1 MAATSN
7 YIAVDLG
14 ASGGRVLLGRWDG
27 ARLDLQELHRLANEP
42 VTVAGHLY
50 WDVLRLWADIKT
62 GLARYPA
69 QAEGP
74 PRGIGLDTWGV
85 DFGLFDR
92 AGHLL
97 GNPYH
102 YRDSRTDGMME
113 QVFAV
118 VPREEIFAL
127 TGIQF
132 MPINTLYQLFSMVTR
147 ADPQLDI
154 AAVLLTMPNL
164 FYYWLSG
171 RQVAEYTH
179 ATTTQCLDARGRHW
193 VTGLL
198 DRLAIP
204 THLLPPVVAP
214 GTVLSHLL
222 PGVAVEVGLPDTV
235 PVIAIAS
242 HDTAS
247 AVAAIPGL
255 DAGSAYISSGTWS
268 LMGVESPE
276 PVLSPQALERN
287 FTNEGGVAGTIR
299 LLKNIAGLW
308 LLQECRRRWQR
319 DGYDY
324 TWEHLLVL
332 AAEAAPFRSLVD
344 ADATTF
350 LSPDDMPAALRAY
363 CRRTGQPEP
372 DSVGAFVRCCLES
385 LALKYRQVL
394 GDLEELAGHPLD
406 TIRIVGGGSRNQM
419 LCQFTADACNRPVVA
434 GPVEATALGSILV
447 QAMARG
453 ELGGI
458 QEGQQAIA
466 ASVALERFEPR
477 DRAVWDEASARF
489 TELLTLAG

>member
-1 MAATSN
+1 
-7 YIAVDLG
+7 
-14 ASGGRVLLGRWDG
+14 
-27 ARLDLQELHRLANEP
+27 
-42 VTVAGHLY
+42 
-50 WDVLRLWADIKT
+50 
-62 GLARYPA
+62 
-69 QAEGP
+69 
-74 PRGIGLDTWGV
+74 
-85 DFGLFDR
+85 
-92 AGHLL
+92 
-97 GNPYH
+97 
-102 YRDSRTDGMME
+102 
-113 QVFAV
+113 
-118 VPREEIFAL
+118 
-127 TGIQF
+127 
-132 MPINTLYQLFSMVTR
+132 
-147 ADPQLDI
+147 
-154 AAVLLTMPNL
+154 
-164 FYYWLSG
+164 
-171 RQVAEYTH
+171 
-179 ATTTQCLDARGRHW
+179 
-193 VTGLL
+193 
-198 DRLAIP
+198 
-204 THLLPPVVAP
+204 
-214 GTVLSHLL
+214 
-222 PGVAVEVGLPDTV
+222 
-235 PVIAIAS
+235 VIAIAS

-276 PVLSPQALERN
+276 PVLSRQALERN

-319 DGYDY
+319 DGHDY

-406 TIRIVGGGSRNQM
+406 TIRIVGGGSRNRM